1 MPKKRVRKTARRTAK
16 PKLAGSSS
24 RRINL
29 VLWRLVFFLILF
41 IISLVLNMA
50 ISNEMWSKLFG
61 MLALITGFVSVAF
74 LLVLLILWFMRL
86 MKK

>member
-1 MPKKRVRKTARRTAK
+1 MPKKRGRKTAGRTAK